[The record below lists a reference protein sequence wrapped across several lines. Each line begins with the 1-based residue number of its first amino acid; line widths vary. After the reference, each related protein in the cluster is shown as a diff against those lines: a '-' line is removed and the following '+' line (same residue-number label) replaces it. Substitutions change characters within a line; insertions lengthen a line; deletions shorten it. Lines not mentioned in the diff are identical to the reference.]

1 MYAGH
6 QVQTMDESDALRL
19 CGDWLEGGQR
29 RPKRVVRLWVGKPGD
44 EGTLKDTAT
53 LTHAHGHFDIDGPS
67 FRLSEAPQ
75 AELVGSFPF
84 TCF

>member
-1 MYAGH
+1 MSPSPTPLIPTGVMYAGH

-29 RPKRVVRLWVGKPGD
+29 SASCVCGKANQVMRL

-53 LTHAHGHFDIDGPS
+53 LTHAHGHFDIDGP
-67 FRLSEAPQ
+67 
-75 AELVGSFPF
+75 
-84 TCF
+84 T